1 MLKSGQAPK
10 VFSTPKDFNAPR
22 AFFGRKS
29 GKRML
34 RGQQELFDK
43 LLPNLEID
51 LANNNVNIKKI
62 FPNKQKIILEIGYG
76 GGEHLARKAIENPEI
91 GFIGC
96 EVFTGGIGK
105 LLQQI
110 KTHNIKNIRLFSDDA
125 IKLLNAIDEKSI
137 DEIYLLYP
145 DPWPKKKHNK
155 RRFVSKM
162 TLDEMAKA
170 LKPIGL
176 FHFATD
182 IEDYANWTLAHI
194 LRHKSFTHNLNEPL
208 FWHQPF
214 IGWQATRYE
223 KKAKKQGRDK
233 SFYFTF
239 EKCLF

>member
-10 VFSTPKDFNAPR
+10 EFQEPR

-34 RGQQELFDK
+34 RGQQELFDE
-43 LLPNLEID
+43 LLPNLEIN
-51 LANNNVNIKKI
+51 LANNNVDIKEI
-62 FPNKQKIILEIGYG
+62 FPNREKIILEIGYG

-125 IKLLNAIDEKSI
+125 IKLLNAMDKKSI

-170 LKPIGL
+170 LKPKGL

-194 LRHKSFTHNLNEPL
+194 LRHKDFTHNLNKPL
-208 FWHQPF
+208 FWHKPF

-223 KKAKKQGRDK
+223 KKAKKEGRDK

-239 EKCLF
+239 EKHLL